1 MPVVAALALHVESSV
16 DHQRGHAHRRKPVK
30 GVMHHAHVNSSD
42 INIFRLDG
50 TSGHGLLL
58 IQERAALFSPLVKGE
73 QQ

>member
-1 MPVVAALALHVESSV
+1 
-16 DHQRGHAHRRKPVK
+16 
-30 GVMHHAHVNSSD
+30 MHHAHVNSSD